1 MIKQLIGIGLSII
14 LSYTIKFDWEAL
26 KNTEKEYKNIEFS
39 TEKSELIQELSNV
52 LCEIIKIPELA
63 MRGIIYKAISDW
75 QIKNNKVIRD
85 IEKMPIGKRLNS
97 FKEIFNIGR
106 RILKNMVNDPIPQC
120 DIMIDIA
127 FERAFKIYL
136 RFINQNL

>member
-1 MIKQLIGIGLSII
+1 MSII
-14 LSYTIKFDWEAL
+14 LSYTINFDLEAL
-26 KNTEKEYKNIEFS
+26 KNTENEYINIKFS
-39 TEKSELIQELSNV
+39 IEESELIQELSNV
-52 LCEIIKIPELA
+52 LCEIIKIPKLA

-75 QIKNNKVIRD
+75 QTKNNKVIND
-85 IEKMPIGKRLNS
+85 IEKMLIGKRLNT

-106 RILKNMVNDPIPQC
+106 SILKNMVNDPISQC

-136 RFINQNL
+136 RFINQNLR